1 MAKDNNQKK
10 ASRRSFLKSSL
21 FLGAGALTTSGLLA
35 TISKTKVESSGKM
48 IRLLSQ
54 DGKIVEVDESVLNTV
69 EQNLT
74 EKEIKVGIPG
84 RKFVMVIDLAKC
96 KNVRACVAE
105 CQQNHALRPDQ
116 EFMKVLLMQDSEDSA
131 PYWFPKPCYHCE
143 QPPCVKVCPVDATF
157 KRQDGIVLIDNERC
171 IGCKFC
177 VAGCPYSARIFQ
189 WKKVELPP
197 ELAKFKPDPEKSMPA
212 KTGTVSKCD
221 FCPDRSREGLLP
233 YCVKACPM
241 GVLYFGDM
249 NEDTVTNGD
258 ETIRFTDIIRD
269 RAGYRHLEDLGTQPL
284 VYYLPPVNR
293 QFPVESG
300 FEDHD
305 QEIIDRYKNTPYM
318 KKHNPVKK

>member
-1 MAKDNNQKK
+1 MAKDKSEKN
-10 ASRRSFLKSSL
+10 ASRRNFLKSGL
-21 FLGAGALTTSGLLA
+21 IFGAGALTTAGLFSA
-35 TISKTKVESSGKM
+35 IANTKAETTGKKV
-48 IRLLSQ
+48 RLLSQ
-54 DGKIVEVDESVLNTV
+54 DGKIVEIDESVLNTV

-105 CQQNHALRPDQ
+105 CQKNHALRPDQ
-116 EFMKVLLMQDSEDSA
+116 EFIKVLLMQDSDNSA

-157 KRQDGIVLIDNERC
+157 KRQDGIVLVDNERC

-189 WKKVELPP
+189 WKKVELSP
-197 ELAKFKPDPEKSMPA
+197 ELAKMKSDPEKSMPA

-221 FCPDRSREGLLP
+221 FCPDLSRQGILP
-233 YCVKACPM
+233 YCVRGCPM
-241 GVLYFGDM
+241 GVLYFGDL

-258 ETIRFTDIIRD
+258 ETIRFSDIIRD
-269 RAGYRHLEDLGTQPL
+269 RAGYRHLEDLGTEPL

-293 QFPVESG
+293 QFSVESG
-300 FEDHD
+300 LEDHD
-305 QEIIDRYKNTPYM
+305 DEIKARYKNTQYM
-318 KKHNPVKK
+318 KKTNPVKK

>member
-1 MAKDNNQKK
+1 MAKNDKDKNS
-10 ASRRSFLKSSL
+10 SRRNFLKSGL
-21 FLGAGALTTSGLLA
+21 FIGAGALTTAGLFKA
-35 TISKTKVESSGKM
+35 IANTNAEETGKK
-48 IRLLSQ
+48 IRLLTQ
-54 DGKIVEVDESVLNTV
+54 EGKIVEVEESVLNTI

-96 KNVRACVAE
+96 KNVRACVE
-105 CQQNHALRPDQ
+105 KCQQNHALRPDQ

-157 KRQDGIVLIDNERC
+157 KRQDGIVLVDNERC

-189 WKKVELPP
+189 WKKVELSDDV
-197 ELAKFKPDPEKSMPA
+197 AKMKSDPEKSIPA
-212 KTGTVSKCD
+212 RTGTVSKCD
-221 FCPDRSREGLLP
+221 FCPDLARIGKLP
-233 YCVKACPM
+233 YCVRACPM

-249 NEDTVTNGD
+249 NEDSVTNGD

-293 QFPVESG
+293 QFSVESG
-300 FEDHD
+300 LEDHD
-305 QEIIDRYKNTPYM
+305 DEIKARYKNTPYI
-318 KKHNPVKK
+318 KKHEK

>member
-1 MAKDNNQKK
+1 MAKDKTKK
-10 ASRRSFLKSSL
+10 EASRRAFLKSGL
-21 FLGAGALTTSGLLA
+21 FLGAGALTTAGLFQA
-35 TISKTKVESSGKM
+35 IASTKTEETGRK

-54 DGKIVEVDESVLNTV
+54 DGKIVEVDEAVLNTV

-96 KNVRACVAE
+96 KNVRACIVE
-105 CQQNHALRPDQ
+105 CQKNHALRPDQ
-116 EFMKVLLMQDSEDSA
+116 EFIKLLLMQDSENSA
-131 PYWFPKPCYHCE
+131 PYWFPKPCYHCD

-189 WKKVELPP
+189 WKRVEPIP
-197 ELAKFKPDPEKSMPA
+197 ELANFKHDPEKSIPH

-221 FCPDRSREGLLP
+221 FCPDMSRLGKLP
-233 YCVKACPM
+233 HCVTACPM
-241 GVLYFGDM
+241 GVIYFGDL
-249 NEDTVTNGD
+249 NEDAVTNGE
-258 ETIRFTDIIRD
+258 ETVRFTDLIRD
-269 RAGYRHLEDLGTQPL
+269 RAGYRHLEDLGTEPL

-293 QFPVESG
+293 QFTVESG
-300 FEDHD
+300 FEGLD
-305 QEIIDRYKNTPYM
+305 EEVIARYKDTPF
-318 KKHNPVKK
+318 VKSGKLNKE